1 MNGNKIVKVQIY
13 KNFNRVTTIK
23 MTGTTAITYLKG
35 VGSRKAL
42 ILGEAGILTL
52 DDLFD
57 YFPRRYLDRSA
68 MKSIGKLADG
78 ETVTVVGTV
87 IKTQLDGESPGRARF
102 KAWLGDQ
109 TGVLELTWFRG
120 VRYFSRSVV
129 QGESLAVYG
138 KVN

>member
-1 MNGNKIVKVQIY
+1 MIGSTSV
-13 KNFNRVTTIK
+13 
-23 MTGTTAITYLKG
+23 TYLKG

-42 ILGEAGILTL
+42 ILKEVGIVTL

-57 YFPRRYLDRSA
+57 YYPRRYLDRSA
-68 MKSIGKLADG
+68 MKSIGSLANG

-87 IKTQLDGESPGRARF
+87 IRTQLDGDTPGRARF
-102 KAWLGDQ
+102 KAWLGDA

-138 KVN
+138 KVSYFGS